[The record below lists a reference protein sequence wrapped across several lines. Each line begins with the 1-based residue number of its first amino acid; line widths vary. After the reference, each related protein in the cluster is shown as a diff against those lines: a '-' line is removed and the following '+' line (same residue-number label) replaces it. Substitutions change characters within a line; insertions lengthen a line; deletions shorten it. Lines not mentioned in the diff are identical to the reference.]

1 MNRVSISHQKVQ
13 VSRTLKG
20 EGGRSETGSNN
31 KNERSNSK
39 NKLFVP
45 WMLTIFEEKHQKIGM

>member
-1 MNRVSISHQKVQ
+1 M
-13 VSRTLKG
+13 SRTLKG
-20 EGGRSETGSNN
+20 EGERRETGSNN

-45 WMLTIFEEKHQKIGM
+45 WMLTIFEEKHQKTGM

>member
-20 EGGRSETGSNN
+20 EGERSKTGSNN
-31 KNERSNSK
+31 KNERSNSM

>member
-20 EGGRSETGSNN
+20 EGERSETGSNN

>member
-13 VSRTLKG
+13 VSRTRKG
-20 EGGRSETGSNN
+20 EGERSETGSNN

>member
-1 MNRVSISHQKVQ
+1 MNRVSVSHQKVQ

-20 EGGRSETGSNN
+20 EDERWETGSNN
-31 KNERSNSK
+31 KDERSNSK

-45 WMLTIFEEKHQKIGM
+45 WMLTIFEEKHQKIGV